1 MIFFIYLNTELSINN
16 KIKQNG
22 KDMTT
27 QREKLPR
34 YANATI
40 VGTIIAYSK
49 AYGKNPLVYGFLRL
63 KNHVLNMIAQWF
75 PWNKARVRLQRWRGV
90 KIGEHVHMGAY
101 VFVDSLFPDYLE
113 VGNYVTISGGYTYI
127 LTHNQ
132 PQEYFSGCFE
142 SYVDKVIIHEHAW
155 ICVGVTIL
163 PGVEIGEGA
172 CVAAGSLVNKDVP
185 PLTLYGGV
193 PAKFIKDL
201 APQLK
206 HNYTHEKFSQIVEK
220 RKQEYSIPIPD
231 IWNWNRIRAKH
242 PCKNAVFLKKTCKVE
257 QRSILQVFLE
267 INFYYLSKY
276 RS

>member
-1 MIFFIYLNTELSINN
+1 MNKTNERKQIPRYIDGNICEVIKRYSVGYGENPFIY
-16 KIKQNG
+16 
-22 KDMTT
+22 
-27 QREKLPR
+27 
-34 YANATI
+34 
-40 VGTIIAYSK
+40 
-49 AYGKNPLVYGFLRL
+49 GFRRF
-63 KNHVLNMIAQWF
+63 KNHILNMVAQRF
-75 PWNKARVRLQRWRGV
+75 PWNKARVQLQRWRGV
-90 KIGEHVHMGAY
+90 KIGENVHVGPY
-101 VFVDSLFPDYLE
+101 VFIDSPFPNYLE
-113 VGNYVTISGGYTYI
+113 IEDGATLSGGFTNI

-132 PQEYFSGCFE
+132 PKEFFDGCFE
-142 SYVDKVIIHEHAW
+142 SYVAKVIIGKNAW
-155 ICVGVTIL
+155 ICINVTIL
-163 PGVEIGEGA
+163 PGVKIGEGA
-172 CVAAGSLVNKDVP
+172 TVAAGSLVNKDVP